1 MNKIRS
7 SVSVIIITINRPV
20 SLLQTVGSLL
30 LNTVLPREIIIV
42 DSANSKRTAE
52 AVRRYCEQYRC
63 LHLIRYI
70 GIPNKGKSFAINCGI
85 RSSSSVFIARIDD
98 DERAD
103 RDWIKSIL
111 LAFREYPEAAAVTG
125 PVIPSSLEN
134 YWHRVWNEIVK
145 GSYTKIGKASFI
157 FGNNVA
163 FKRSTFSRFNL
174 YYDERI
180 QYVTGEDTYI
190 AYALETSGQTII
202 QDYRMKVFHDY
213 RVSLKDFF
221 LQWFQYGEG
230 DYYLWRAHP
239 GILRWLHGE
248 KETKLTLILLIR
260 DTLKNL
266 SHWRVSPSC
275 ASLWFGLVVKE
286 VAYFIG
292 VMSGYI
298 RVAIDDKGIGP
309 FVK

>member
-7 SVSVIIITINRPV
+7 SVSVIIITINRPI
-20 SLLQTVGSLL
+20 SLLQTINSLL
-30 LNTVLPREIIIV
+30 QNTILPREIIVV

-52 AVRRYCEQYRC
+52 KVRRYCEQYRC
-63 LHLIRYI
+63 AHLIRYI
-70 GIPNKGKSFAINCGI
+70 GIPNKGKSFAINYGI
-85 RSSSSVFIARIDD
+85 RSSSGAFIARIDD

-111 LAFREYPEAAAVTG
+111 RTFRDNPKAAAVTG
-125 PVIPSSLEN
+125 PVIPSSLGN

-145 GSYTKIGKASFI
+145 DSYGKIGKASFI
-157 FGNNVA
+157 FGNNAA
-163 FKRSTFSRFNL
+163 FKRGIFSRLNL
-174 YYDERI
+174 YYDERM
-180 QYVTGEDTYI
+180 QYVTGEDTYV
-190 AYALETSGQTII
+190 AYALEMNGQTII

-221 LQWFQYGEG
+221 SQWFQYGEG
-230 DYYLWRAHP
+230 DYYLWVLHP
-239 GILRWLHGE
+239 DILRWLHGE

-260 DTLKNL
+260 GTLKNL

-298 RVAIDDKGIGP
+298 RVAIDYKGIEP
-309 FVK
+309 SR

>member
-7 SVSVIIITINRPV
+7 SVSVVIITIDRPV
-20 SLLQTVGSLL
+20 SLLQTIDSLL
-30 LNTVLPREIIIV
+30 QNSVLPCEIIVV

-52 AVRRYCEQYRC
+52 GVKRYCEQYRC

-70 GIPNKGKSFAINCGI
+70 GIPNKGKSFAINHGI
-85 RSSSSVFIARIDD
+85 RSSSGAFIARIDD

-103 RDWIKSIL
+103 KDWIKSIL
-111 LAFREYPEAAAVTG
+111 CAFRENSEAAAVTG
-125 PVIPSSLEN
+125 PVIPSSLGN

-163 FKRSTFSRFNL
+163 FKRSTFSRLNL
-174 YYDERI
+174 YYDERM
-180 QYVTGEDTYI
+180 QYMTGEDTYI
-190 AYALETSGQTII
+190 AYALEMNGQTII

-230 DYYLWRAHP
+230 DYYLWRTHP

-248 KETKLTLILLIR
+248 KETKLTLIPLIR
-260 DTLKNL
+260 CALNNL
-266 SHWRVSPSC
+266 SHWRVSPSY
-275 ASLWFGLVVKE
+275 ASLWFGLAIKE
-286 VAYFIG
+286 IAYFIG

-298 RVAIDDKGIGP
+298 RVAIDYKGIEP
-309 FVK
+309 SR